1 MASYE
6 AILRVL
12 MEREPDKLRNA
23 WKHKGRVFR
32 FTLDDKYDCEEDP
45 NRFKHEVPQ
54 LPENLIR
61 ELPKEFR

>member
-32 FTLDDKYDCEEDP
+32 FTLDNKYDCEEDP